1 MKKKLDKRELLGKVM
16 AGILVALMLIAA
28 CGTLIYYLIAG

>member
-1 MKKKLDKRELLGKVM
+1 MKKKIDKRELFGKIM
-16 AGILVALMLIAA
+16 AGALVALMLIAA

>member
-1 MKKKLDKRELLGKVM
+1 MKKKMDKRELLGKIM
-16 AGILVALMLIAA
+16 AGILIALMLVAA